1 MFTRRWLFI
10 PSLAFL
16 SSGVI
21 AAIILA
27 ADPPAGNKS
36 NLSGNQ
42 TAVFKFSDLK
52 SIEVENKQGEKLGKV
67 DDLVYNPYDGSV
79 SYAALSFGSTLGFG
93 GKLFA
98 VPWQSFKPRFDS
110 VNNKH
115 VLVLNVDKKT
125 LESAPGFESKNWP
138 DVADPKWST
147 DIDKHYSTVR
157 STDSGDANRTT
168 QAGAR
173 ASDLV
178 GLAVKNA
185 ADESLGKVE
194 DVVVDLAKGKLR
206 YAAIA
211 FGGFLRMGDKLF
223 AIPFETLRAARDRN
237 SDSFHI
243 VLHVN
248 KEALKKAPGF
258 DKNHWPDFGDANFAA
273 DVDRFYVQNTGHRT
287 SAGTSSFKSS
297 NVVGMR
303 VDNPQGEHVGR
314 IESLVM
320 EVKSGKIRYAAVSFG
335 GFLGMGEKLFAVPWG
350 ALKIQFNTERSQNH
364 AVLDV
369 SKSRLEKAP
378 GFDKNHW
385 PNFGDD
391 KWASEVNSFYGLGQA
406 AHHNEGMP
414 ARRIEDIVGAPVQNS
429 QGQDLG
435 KINDIVINLQTGTS
449 NYAALSF
456 GGFLGIGDK
465 LFAMPWRQID
475 FRVDAKSQKLTAVV
489 NVSKESLEKA
499 PSFDKNDWPDLA
511 NPNWSREIDR
521 HYGDQVAKPVKAS

>member
-1 MFTRRWLFI
+1 MFTRRCLLVTL
-10 PSLAFL
+10 LAL
-16 SSGVI
+16 LYSSMI
-21 AAIILA
+21 AATNFA
-27 ADPPAGNKS
+27 ADPAAGNKS
-36 NLSGNQ
+36 NSSGNQ
-42 TAVFKFSDLK
+42 AVFKFSDLK
-52 SIEVENKQGEKLGKV
+52 SVEIENMQGEKLGKV
-67 DDLVYNPYDGSV
+67 EDLVYNPHDGAI
-79 SYAALSFGSTLGFG
+79 SYAALSYGSTLGLG

-110 VNNKH
+110 VNKKH

-125 LESAPGFESKNWP
+125 LESAPGFDSKNWP
-138 DVADPKWST
+138 DVANPKWST
-147 DIDKHYSTVR
+147 DVDKHYATVDAKR
-157 STDSGDANRTT
+157 TD

-173 ASDLV
+173 TSDLV
-178 GLAVKNA
+178 GLAVKND

-211 FGGFLRMGDKLF
+211 FGGFLGMGDKLF
-223 AIPFETLRAARDRN
+223 AVPFETLRAARDR
-237 SDSFHI
+237 DSNRFHI

-258 DKNHWPDFGDANFAA
+258 DKNHWPDFGDTNFTA
-273 DVDRFYVQNTGHRT
+273 DVDRFYSHNTGHRT
-287 SAGTSSFKSS
+287 TPGTTSFKSS

-303 VDNPQGEHVGR
+303 VDNPQGEHIGR

-320 EVKSGKIRYAAVSFG
+320 DLKSGKIRYAAVSFG

-350 ALKIQFNTERSQNH
+350 ALKIQYNTERSQNH
-364 AVLDV
+364 VVLDV

-385 PNFGDD
+385 PNFADHQ
-391 KWASEVNSFYGLGQA
+391 WANEVNAFYGLGQTA
-406 AHHNEGMP
+406 QSNEGMP

-435 KINDIVINLQTGTS
+435 KINDIVINLQSGTA

-489 NVSKESLEKA
+489 NISKESLEKA
-499 PSFDKNDWPDLA
+499 PSFDKNHWPDLA
-511 NPNWSREIDR
+511 DPNWSREIDR

>member
-1 MFTRRWLFI
+1 MFTRRWLFV
-10 PSLAFL
+10 PLFALL
-16 SSGVI
+16 SSSMI
-21 AAIILA
+21 AATLLA
-27 ADPPAGNKS
+27 ADPASANKS
-36 NLSGNQ
+36 GSNGNQ
-42 TAVFKFSDLK
+42 AVFKFSDLK
-52 SIEVENKQGEKLGKV
+52 SVDVENTQGEKLGKV
-67 DDLVYNPYDGSV
+67 EDLVYNPHDGNI
-79 SYAALSFGSTLGFG
+79 SYAALSFGSTLGLG

-98 VPWQSFKPRFDS
+98 IPWQSFKPRFDS

-115 VLVLNVDKKT
+115 VLSLNVDKKT
-125 LESAPGFESKNWP
+125 LESAPGFDSKNWP
-138 DVADPKWST
+138 DVADPKWSAAV
-147 DIDKHYSTVR
+147 DKHYSTA
-157 STDSGDANRTT
+157 DANRTA

-178 GLAVKNA
+178 GLAVKND

-194 DVVVDLAKGKLR
+194 DVVVDLGKGKLR
-206 YAAIA
+206 YAAIS
-211 FGGFLRMGDKLF
+211 FGGFLGMGDKLF
-223 AIPFETLRAARDRN
+223 AVPFETLRAARDRN
-237 SDSFHI
+237 SNSFHI

-258 DKNHWPDFGDANFAA
+258 DKNHWPDFGDANFVA
-273 DVDRFYVQNTGHRT
+273 DVDRFYTQNTGHRT
-287 SAGTSSFKSS
+287 TPGTTSFKSS

-303 VDNPQGEHVGR
+303 VDNPQGEHIGR

-320 EVKSGKIRYAAVSFG
+320 ELKSGKIRYAAVSFG
-335 GFLGMGEKLFAVPWG
+335 GFLGMGEKLFAVPWA
-350 ALKIQFNTERSQNH
+350 ALKIQYNTERSQNH
-364 AVLDV
+364 AVLDI

-385 PNFGDD
+385 PNFADD
-391 KWASEVNSFYGLGQA
+391 KWANEVNSFYGLGQA
-406 AHHNEGMP
+406 AQNQEGMP
-414 ARRIEDIVGAPVQNS
+414 ARRIDDIVGAAVQNS

-435 KINDIVINLQTGTS
+435 KIDDIVINLQSGTA

-499 PSFDKNDWPDLA
+499 PSFDKNHWPDFA
-511 NPNWSREIDR
+511 DPNWSREIDR